1 MHKQLLGGRV
11 SMIHCLEAVAGV
23 SVVSQLLMLL
33 LLLPHNIISHTMP
46 CSPIVRGCAAQW
58 VNMARHIFTL

>member
-11 SMIHCLEAVAGV
+11 SMIHCLEAVGV

-33 LLLPHNIISHTMP
+33 LLLPLDIISHTMP
-46 CSPIVRGCAAQW
+46 CSLIVRGCAAQW